1 MMTAIIAK
9 GKKVDFVVFEEQ
21 DDFALKKKDEN

>member
-21 DDFALKKKDEN
+21 DDFAKKKDEN